1 MTRNW
6 QSIKMGHVVTS
17 VSGDLC
23 GLLSAVTGPSVNGS
37 TTGQGEARR
46 ERKQDPKGRM
56 RKEGARRVGW

>member
-23 GLLSAVTGPSVNGS
+23 DFTQRRNG
-37 TTGQGEARR
+37 TERERQHYRARR
-46 ERKQDPKGRM
+46 
-56 RKEGARRVGW
+56 GAS